1 MMVANKRPDRVP
13 LIVGVTGHRD
23 LVDDELAVIESQV
36 RTFFDDLR
44 HKYPDVPLLLLTSLA
59 TGADTLVAEIA
70 IDIGCDV
77 TNVLPMP
84 LNLYSQDFEG
94 EARTH
99 FEALWAK
106 NDTLELPLLGSDGG
120 EAVAVHGPARNL
132 QYEQLGAF
140 LAAHSHILLAL
151 WDGKFNQAV
160 GGTGHV
166 IDFHRRD
173 VTALADEEQ
182 VRSQLDIADDESD
195 LIYHVVCSR
204 MSAGAPATG
213 LTPGSACWLTRDDVE
228 PRIAELPSRYHKVFE
243 TMSQFNRDLGLIAE
257 IAEDAL
263 FTLEPEQT
271 TPAAE
276 QACAAIQWLYG
287 RSDALASLYQERMLW
302 ALRATLGAALLAGMS
317 FIMYADFADQRG
329 MIWGYLVFVG
339 ASIAS
344 YLLAQRFDWQRRH
357 LDYRVLAEGLRV
369 QYYWTLAGVEMS
381 NPSRYSHDR
390 FFQGRDLQ
398 LGWIRNVM
406 RFTGIQA
413 DAGFVPGELE
423 LAAAI
428 NGWVGDDSSGQLG
441 YYQVKADD
449 KLVRH
454 RATQRITSACL
465 MLGVAAAAVLA
476 VGGAILDTLLSNWLV
491 ALMGLL
497 PIVAAVRQNYA
508 HRLAERELVAQYAH
522 MREVFRSAHRLLQ
535 GTDQTAAQQVV
546 LRDLGEAA
554 LNENAQWILRQRER
568 PLPGGDAMS

>member
-1 MMVANKRPDRVP
+1 MMIANDSVERVP

-23 LVDDELAVIESQV
+23 LVADELGEIEVQV
-36 RTFFDDLR
+36 RAFFSDLQR
-44 HKYPDVPLLLLTSLA
+44 RYPDLPVLLLTSLA
-59 TGADTLVAEIA
+59 SGADTLVAEIA
-70 IDIGCDV
+70 IDMGCDV

-84 LNLYSQDFEG
+84 RQMYEQDFEG
-94 EARTH
+94 EQLER
-99 FEALWAK
+99 FESLCAA
-106 NDTLELPLLGSDGG
+106 NRTLELPLLDSETTDV
-120 EAVAVHGPARNL
+120 VAAQGASRNL
-132 QYEQLGAF
+132 QYERLGAF

-151 WDGKFNQAV
+151 WDGKFNQAI

-173 VTALADEEQ
+173 VTALAEDGQ
-182 VRSQLDIADDESD
+182 VRSQLDVADDESD

-204 MSAGAPATG
+204 VSAGAPAEG
-213 LTPGSACWLTRDDVE
+213 LAAGTACWLTRDDVE
-228 PRIAELPSRYHKVFE
+228 PRNAALPQRYGQVFE
-243 TMSQFNRDLGLIAE
+243 HMSQFNRDLDLIGDSA
-257 IAEDAL
+257 AL
-263 FTLEPEQT
+263 YTLEPVQT
-271 TPAAE
+271 TSAAE
-276 QACAAIQWLYG
+276 QATSAIQWLYG
-287 RSDALASLYQERMLW
+287 RGDALASLYQKRMLW

-317 FIMYADFADQRG
+317 FIMYADFADQPG

-339 ASIAS
+339 VAIAS

-381 NPSRYSHDR
+381 NPSRYSHDS

-413 DAGFVPGELE
+413 DSVFMPGELE
-423 LAAAI
+423 LTAAI
-428 NGWVGDDSSGQLG
+428 EGWVGDEVSGQLG
-441 YYQVKADD
+441 YYQVKADE
-449 KLVRH
+449 KVMH
-454 RATQRITSACL
+454 HHATQRITSACL
-465 MLGVAAAAVLA
+465 MLGVAAAATLA
-476 VGGAILDTLLSNWLV
+476 VGGPVLDSLLSNWLV

-497 PIVAAVRQNYA
+497 PVVAAVRQNYA

-535 GTDQTAAQQVV
+535 GTREPAAQQVI